1 MEPVLTPP
9 TDGDFPNAPET
20 VPPATETLNTQE
32 PDEPDDPTDLDD
44 LDEDDSP
51 DSVTEATEPE
61 DSTSELEAEAAP
73 PPETDPAMTFA
84 DLKLNRAVLDALNHA
99 KYTHPTPIQEAVI
112 PPALAG
118 KDVIGQAQT
127 GTGKTAAFI
136 LPFLSRWRPH
146 RLKGPVGLVMTPTRE
161 LALQVAKE
169 SEKLADRK
177 SVV

>member
-61 DSTSELEAEAAP
+61 ESVAEADSQIEAELEAAP

-84 DLKLNRAVLDALNHA
+84 DLKLNRAVLDALNQA
-99 KYTHPTPIQEAVI
+99 KYT
-112 PPALAG
+112 
-118 KDVIGQAQT
+118 
-127 GTGKTAAFI
+127 
-136 LPFLSRWRPH
+136 
-146 RLKGPVGLVMTPTRE
+146 
-161 LALQVAKE
+161 
-169 SEKLADRK
+169 
-177 SVV
+177 